1 MSRDRGPPVHRIE
14 FEMEW
19 PPGHVACYLLAADE
33 PVLFDAGAP
42 DGLTDG
48 PRESETLR
56 EGVAAAGYA
65 LSDIEHLVVTHP
77 HLDHVGQVP
86 TVVEAA
92 DPTVYA
98 PVGVR
103 ERFAQDADALAE
115 RVRANARAG
124 GLRGDRLTSAV
135 EDAVESLERDRTL
148 LAPDRVDE
156 WVKPGPVSFGSVTAE
171 AVHTP
176 GHQADHLAYFVDGDD
191 RLLLSGDTVMEPFRA
206 VVLHDGMD
214 DGHREAF
221 AAYFDGLDRLATRDA
236 DRAYPGHG
244 SVHERF
250 SELVERDRESLDRRL
265 DTVASLVAD
274 GHETVPA
281 VAGAL
286 AGDRPSRYLFTEA
299 MSALARL
306 RERGRLDAAVGDGVS
321 RHR

>member
-1 MSRDRGPPVHRIE
+1 M
-14 FEMEW
+14 
-19 PPGHVACYLLAADE
+19 
-33 PVLFDAGAP
+33 GAMRTATLRLKPP
-42 DGLTDG
+42 DGGLHPADREVTAHTSLEPEAIDHITALDDG
-48 PRESETLR
+48 TGVVLCRIRGEAATVREVLAETPRLLE
-56 EGVAAAGYA
+56 YN
-65 LSDIEHLVVTHP
+65 VT
-77 HLDHVGQVP
+77 
-86 TVVEAA
+86 AA

-221 AAYFDGLDRLATRDA
+221 AAYFDGLDRLATRNA
-236 DRAYPGHG
+236 DRVYPGHG
-244 SVHERF
+244 AVHERF

-299 MSALARL
+299 SSRPRSRSRASALIASVNRY
-306 RERGRLDAAVGDGVS
+306 RDGRSPASASATAGTVS
-321 RHR
+321 